1 LDQLLE
7 MLKENPKY
15 KVKIHGHT
23 NTSKLGRILYL
34 EKGDPNFFR
43 LTARNKETFGPAKML
58 SKKRAETIKYY
69 LLSKKIADN
78 RLETEGHGGSDM
90 LYPATHPLAFK
101 NKRVEIEIL
110 EDK

>member
-1 LDQLLE
+1 
-7 MLKENPKY
+7 
-15 KVKIHGHT
+15 
-23 NTSKLGRILYL
+23 
-34 EKGDPNFFR
+34 
-43 LTARNKETFGPAKML
+43 
-58 SKKRAETIKYY
+58 
-69 LLSKKIADN
+69 LSKKIADN